1 MSRDG
6 GFGRAARVIVDD
18 PDPSGGP
25 SVCDDAAT
33 APLIHAD
40 AQVILCTELSLS
52 PRGTGALTLYAQGR
66 LNAEEGWRYA
76 RRTVPVA
83 DFNFEGALAE
93 ALNGFFVATPQRG
106 FSQPVAT
113 LPAAREAE
121 ATWRA
126 PAPTPATGAPRD
138 IPSFGSTEIAEG
150 SGGAPPS
157 VTVALIVTSL
167 IDDTFQASV
176 DIGLGGQLSLAL
188 TGGGQ
193 SQSNAGIE
201 LSSTILGGALRAYFM
216 EPMSGLY
223 GSVGITNVS
232 TKFSFLTVETTG
244 SYTMLQ
250 PAVGVKLTGSPGLA
264 VGLEAGFRLLLSDE
278 VTLVDDSFEPA
289 VAAPMMAF
297 FRKALARDAG
307 QRFSDLSDLAQ
318 AWAAIFVATDRTAY
332 VDDSDDDDDDSG
344 DGGLY
349 RPPKPCRRLERCRQP
364 QESGHVHC
372 LRPGLGFDAGGRAQG
387 LPAQGL
393 ER

>member
-1 MSRDG
+1 MRQFWRAVGFVGCLLMSGVAGAQELLPIEAGDAEAVALPQKLTLPRPNGRTGAVVLLDRATLPSAVRERWWDRIGTMSRDG
-6 GFGRAARVIVDD
+6 GFGRAARAIVDD

-33 APLIHAD
+33 ASLIHAD
-40 AQVILCTELSLS
+40 AQVTLCTELSLS
-52 PRGTGALTLYAQGR
+52 ARGTGALTLYAQGR
-66 LNAEEGWRYA
+66 SSEREGWNFA

-232 TKFSFLTVETTG
+232 TKFSFVTVETTG

-278 VTLVDDSFEPA
+278 VTLADETSEDVVPFGTGGG
-289 VAAPMMAF
+289 F
-297 FRKALARDAG
+297 L
-307 QRFSDLSDLAQ
+307 DLS
-318 AWAAIFVATDRTAY
+318 
-332 VDDSDDDDDDSG
+332 
-344 DGGLY
+344 
-349 RPPKPCRRLERCRQP
+349 
-364 QESGHVHC
+364 
-372 LRPGLGFDAGGRAQG
+372 LGFSF
-387 LPAQGL
+387 
-393 ER
+393 

>member
-1 MSRDG
+1 MRQFWHAVGLVGCLLTSGVAGAQELLPIEATEAEAVALPQKLTLPRPNGRTGAVVLLDRATLPSATRERWWDRIGTMARDG
-6 GFGRAARVIVDD
+6 GFGRASRVIVDD
-18 PDPSGGP
+18 PDPTGGP

-33 APLIHAD
+33 APLIHAE

-52 PRGTGALTLYAQGR
+52 ARGTGALTLYAQGR
-66 LNAEEGWRYA
+66 SNEQEGWSYA

-93 ALNGFFVATPQRG
+93 VLNGFFVAAPQRG

-113 LPAAREAE
+113 LPAAREGE

-126 PAPTPATGAPRD
+126 PVPTPPTAAPRD
-138 IPSFGSTEIAEG
+138 VPSFGSTEMAEG

-167 IDDTFQASV
+167 IDDAFQASV

-193 SQSNAGIE
+193 SQSVSGVD

-223 GSVGITNVS
+223 GSLGITNVS
-232 TKFSFLTVETTG
+232 TKFSSPLFEASG

-250 PAVGVKLTGSPGLA
+250 PAVGVKLTGAPGLA
-264 VGLEAGFRLLLSDE
+264 IGLEAGFRVLLSDE
-278 VTLVDDSFEPA
+278 VTLADETSEDVLPFGTSDGF
-289 VAAPMMAF
+289 
-297 FRKALARDAG
+297 L
-307 QRFSDLSDLAQ
+307 DLS
-318 AWAAIFVATDRTAY
+318 
-332 VDDSDDDDDDSG
+332 
-344 DGGLY
+344 
-349 RPPKPCRRLERCRQP
+349 
-364 QESGHVHC
+364 
-372 LRPGLGFDAGGRAQG
+372 LGFSF
-387 LPAQGL
+387 
-393 ER
+393 

>member
-1 MSRDG
+1 MRQFWRAVGFVGCLMGSADAGAYELLPAEGSDASDAGDADAVALPQKLTLPRPNGRTGAVVLLDRATLPSAVRERWWDRIGTMSRDG
-6 GFGRAARVIVDD
+6 GFGRAARLIVDD
-18 PDPSGGP
+18 ADPTGGLP
-25 SVCDDAAT
+25 VCDEAAI

-52 PRGTGALTLYAQGR
+52 PRGAGALTLYAQGR
-66 LNAEEGWRYA
+66 SNEEEGWSYA
-76 RRTVPVA
+76 RRTVSVA

-126 PAPTPATGAPRD
+126 PAPTPPAAAPSD
-138 IPSFGSTEIAEG
+138 IPSLGSTEIAEG

-167 IDDTFQASV
+167 IDDAFQASV

-193 SQSNAGIE
+193 SQSISGVD
-201 LSSTILGGALRAYFM
+201 LSSTLLGGALRASFM

-223 GSVGITNVS
+223 GSLGITNVS
-232 TKFSFLTVETTG
+232 TKFSSPLFEASG

-264 VGLEAGFRLLLSDE
+264 VGLEAGFRVLLSDE
-278 VTLVDDSFEPA
+278 VTLADETSEDVLPFGTSDGFLDVSVGFSF
-289 VAAPMMAF
+289 
-297 FRKALARDAG
+297 
-307 QRFSDLSDLAQ
+307 
-318 AWAAIFVATDRTAY
+318 
-332 VDDSDDDDDDSG
+332 
-344 DGGLY
+344 
-349 RPPKPCRRLERCRQP
+349 
-364 QESGHVHC
+364 
-372 LRPGLGFDAGGRAQG
+372 
-387 LPAQGL
+387 
-393 ER
+393 

>member
-1 MSRDG
+1 MRQFWRAVGFVGCLLTSGVAGAQELFPIEATDAEAVALPQKLTLPRSNGRTGAVVLLDRATLPSAVRERWWDRIGTISRDG
-6 GFGRAARVIVDD
+6 GFGRAARLTVDD

-25 SVCDDAAT
+25 SVCDEAAI

-66 LNAEEGWRYA
+66 SNEQEGWSHA

-93 ALNGFFVATPQRG
+93 VLNGFFVAAPQRG

-126 PAPTPATGAPRD
+126 PAPTPATAAPRD
-138 IPSFGSTEIAEG
+138 VPNFGSTEIAEG

-167 IDDTFQASV
+167 IDDAFEASV
-176 DIGLGGQLSLAL
+176 DIGLGGQLSLVL

-193 SQSNAGIE
+193 SQSNAGAE

-223 GSVGITNVS
+223 GAVGITNVS

-278 VTLVDDSFEPA
+278 VTLADETSEDVVPFGTGGG
-289 VAAPMMAF
+289 F
-297 FRKALARDAG
+297 L
-307 QRFSDLSDLAQ
+307 DLS
-318 AWAAIFVATDRTAY
+318 
-332 VDDSDDDDDDSG
+332 
-344 DGGLY
+344 
-349 RPPKPCRRLERCRQP
+349 
-364 QESGHVHC
+364 
-372 LRPGLGFDAGGRAQG
+372 LGFSF
-387 LPAQGL
+387 
-393 ER
+393 